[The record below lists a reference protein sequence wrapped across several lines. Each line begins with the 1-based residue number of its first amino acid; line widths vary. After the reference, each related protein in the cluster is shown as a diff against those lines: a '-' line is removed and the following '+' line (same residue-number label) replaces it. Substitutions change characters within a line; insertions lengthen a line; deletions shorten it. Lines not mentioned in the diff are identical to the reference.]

1 MSNAPVF
8 MSGVFP
14 YMARVDDYVVNIRP
28 IDYENAV
35 MYFTDVKGS
44 VFDTPMETE
53 IRSFECKNKGE
64 INQSTAETV
73 LKVELGTKY
82 FPLKMVNSYVI
93 YYNGYIVLEG
103 GKSVNGSLYEIT
115 DLFEYPPSQEETDA
129 YNESR
134 FTSLVRASTTKGSDM
149 VKVSS
154 TKGIE
159 VDKMVEGQGIPEY
172 SWIVSIDYDDLVIQ
186 LNQPAS
192 QSLSNITLNISNM
205 SPDDEEFICE

>member
-14 YMARVDDYVVNIRP
+14 YMVRVDDYVVNIRP

-44 VFDTPMETE
+44 VFDTPTETE
-53 IRSFECKNKGE
+53 IRSFEYKNKGSV
-64 INQSTAETV
+64 NQSTVETD
-73 LKVELGTKY
+73 LKVKPGTRY
-82 FPLKMVNSYVI
+82 FPLKMENSYI
-93 YYNGYIVLEG
+93 IHYNGYIVLEG
-103 GKSVNGSLYEIT
+103 GKSVNGSLYEIA
-115 DLFEYPPSQEETDA
+115 DMFEYPPSKEETDA

-134 FTSLVRASTTKGSDM
+134 FTSLVRASTTKDSDM

-159 VDKMVEGQGIPEY
+159 VDKMVEGQGIAEY
-172 SWIVSIDYDDLVIQ
+172 SWVVSIDYEDLVIQ
-186 LNQPAS
+186 LNQPAT

-205 SPDDEEFICE
+205 SPDDEEFM

>member
-14 YMARVDDYVVNIRP
+14 YMVRVDEYVVNIRP
-28 IDYENAV
+28 LDYENAV
-35 MYFTDVKGS
+35 MYFTDIKGK
-44 VFDTPMETE
+44 VFEVPIETT
-53 IRSFECKNKGE
+53 ITSFEYENKGE
-64 INQSTAETV
+64 INQSTVETDV
-73 LKVELGTKY
+73 IVEPGTQY
-82 FPLKMVNSYVI
+82 FPLKMEKSYVI

-103 GKSVNGSLYEIT
+103 GKSVNGSLYEIA
-115 DLFEYPPSQEETDA
+115 DMFEYPPSKEETDA

-134 FTSLVRASTTKGSDM
+134 FTSLVRASTTKDSNM

-172 SWIVSIDYDDLVIQ
+172 SWVVSVDYDDLVIQ
-186 LNQPAS
+186 LNQPATE
-192 QSLSNITLNISNM
+192 SLSNITLNISNM
-205 SPDDEEFICE
+205 SPDDEEFMCE